1 MKKSN
6 IAFALVIVVLGA
18 YFAMDANFGQ
28 SLFQSF
34 FSKDI
39 KILNEMSLSFMED
52 LKFKD
57 FENASIYH
65 HPEDREKVDIPTLIE
80 RMFKIKPEF
89 LDVMEYNILDANLDS
104 TKKRGRVKLTA
115 KVHLLNSDKIKNPE
129 IILYFYNRK
138 EKWYMELES
147 SLK

>member
-6 IAFALVIVVLGA
+6 IAFILVIAALGG
-18 YFAMDANFGQ
+18 YFALDANWGQ

-34 FSKDI
+34 LSKDI
-39 KILNEMSLSFMED
+39 KMLSEMSLSFMED

-57 FENASIYH
+57 FENASTYH
-65 HPEDREKVDIPTLIE
+65 HPDDQDKVDIPKLIE

-104 TKKRGRVKLTA
+104 TKKRGRVKLSA

-129 IILYFYNRK
+129 TILYFHNR
-138 EKWYMELES
+138 EGKWYMELES